1 MPDVFFGTFNTDLT
15 PPTVDNRVPAPSSSA
30 VPESTTFEFDVTD
43 FSGVDT
49 AFLQVSLNAAPVVV
63 NGAAVSGYS
72 VAYTPIVDGFRV
84 VVTRALPLD
93 SVATY
98 SLSVTARDQAPLYN
112 EATYS
117 WSFSTGDTVLPLVVN
132 TQPPDLSVNVSALSA
147 ISFDVIDGAGSGIN
161 LPSLSV
167 TLTDNA
173 STVVDVIVSGVPQP
187 PFIVTTTV
195 VSGGFR
201 VSVTRTG
208 GLSKDQTYTV
218 DVSVQDASGNTGTG
232 SWSWSTESGV
242 VETPRLSAVGGQGQ
256 VYTSWYV
263 NPAMSVESFVLRRST
278 AGPPTDPESGL
289 LVYTGT
295 EKKFIDTNV
304 VDGQRYFYTVFVVRF
319 LVSGVPQYVPYS
331 PLASA
336 GATTTLVRVAEPVIP
351 EYVPVPQEFG
361 ITTMP
366 WDGGS
371 ISQVWGAE
379 DPFGR
384 RRQNDLWVLPRGRP
398 IRAPVTGT
406 ITESGDKSM
415 VIETSL
421 GIRISISGQ
430 LAPSP
435 ATGIGT
441 RVQTGDLL
449 ASAGG
454 GAIEFSV
461 FRLPSG
467 RDGLRSIRPTYF
479 YRTVERRL

>member
-15 PPTVDNRVPAPSSSA
+15 PPAVGNQVPAPAA
-30 VPESTTFEFDVTD
+30 VSVLESTTFEFDVTD

-49 AFLQVSLNAAPVVV
+49 AFLQVSLNAAPVIV

-72 VAYTPIVDGFRV
+72 VAYSAIVDGYRV
-84 VVTRALPLD
+84 VITRSAPLD
-93 SVATY
+93 SVTTY

-112 EATYS
+112 EATYA
-117 WSFSTGDTVLPLVVN
+117 WSFSTGDTALPLVVN
-132 TQPPDLSVNVSALSA
+132 TLPVDLSVNVSATSPVV
-147 ISFDVIDGAGSGIN
+147 FDIVDGAGSGIN
-161 LPSLSV
+161 LSTLSLS
-167 TLTDNA
+167 LTDIA
-173 STVVDVIVSGVPQP
+173 SVTTDVIVSGVPQP
-187 PFIVTTTV
+187 PFVVTTTV

-201 VSVTRTG
+201 VSVTRPG
-208 GLSKDQTYTV
+208 GLSKDQTYTA
-218 DVSVQDASGNTGTG
+218 DVSVDDAAGNTGTG

-263 NPAMSVESFVLRRST
+263 NPAMSVESFVLRRSIT
-278 AGPPTDPESGL
+278 SPPMDPDSGL
-289 LVYTGT
+289 LVYAGT

-304 VDGQRYFYTVFVVRF
+304 VDGQQYFYTVFVIRF

-331 PLASA
+331 PPASA
-336 GATTTLVRVAEPVIP
+336 SATTTLVRVSAPVIP

-361 ITTMP
+361 QTTMP

-371 ISQVWGAE
+371 ISQAWGAE
-379 DPFGR
+379 DAGGR
-384 RRQNDLWVLPRGRP
+384 RRQSDLWILPRGRP

-406 ITESGDKSM
+406 ITESGDKAM

-435 ATGIGT
+435 GTGPGT

-454 GAIEFSV
+454 GAVEFSV